1 MCKNPNSLTS
11 SVLLSVICLACI
23 TAAGA
28 KLPDPVSMWRFEE
41 GSGGMTA
48 DTGIGGH
55 PGMLVGEVA
64 FVDDVE
70 RGSVLEFGA
79 GESYVETNAWITEM
93 GIADFSIAAW
103 IRTDGQGAAIVGK
116 SNGDRSWSFHEKQF
130 YLSTGSEQGAPVAGG
145 VHFYGNQAGE
155 IWGSTPVDEGLWH
168 HVCATWD
175 NDTDEQHIYVDGVLD
190 DLGPVWVYYGGRGD
204 LDDDTVR
211 IGFDCSDNSTS
222 DFIGRMDDVA
232 IFDVTLTAEQV
243 VELMV
248 LSLPVGASNPG
259 PEDETTDLPRQEAVL
274 SWNPGVHA
282 NRHDVYFGIGFD
294 DVNDADRTNPLN
306 VLISEN
312 HSQSRYPTN
321 DTLDLD
327 FGTTY
332 FWRIDE
338 VNAAPDFTVFKGDV
352 WSFTTEPFS
361 IPIAGIAA
369 TASSSFGASVPE
381 NTIDGSGLVDD
392 LHGTLPGDMW
402 ISAGIPATIEYAFDR
417 AYKLDELWIWNSN
430 QDIEPFLGF
439 GAKDIVIEHS
449 LDGENWTVLEGVGPL
464 ARAPGTAGYAH
475 NTTIDFGGATAQ
487 HVRVTVNSVQ
497 GFAPQAS
504 LSEVRFYAI
513 PTHAREPNPAA
524 DATDVAP
531 DTTLSWGR
539 NGREADLHEV
549 YVGTNADD
557 LALAGATSDS
567 TFSTDAL
574 NLRLG
579 QTYAWRVDEVN
590 EAMDPSTWEG
600 TVWRFTTVDA
610 ISVDDM
616 ESYRDAEF
624 FEIWATWVDGFN
636 DPANGSLVGNG
647 AAGTPETG
655 IVHGGSQSLPLHFD
669 NRGAQASEATRTFD
683 QTQNWTQS
691 GIQSLVLYLNRG
703 ADNTGGGQ
711 VYVKINDTKVL
722 YPGDAA
728 ALPPDVWTQWTVD
741 LSAVA
746 NAVSVRSLTIGV
758 EGAGA
763 MGVLYVDSIQLR

>member
-11 SVLLSVICLACI
+11 SVLVSVICLACI

-190 DLGPVWVYYGGRGD
+190 DLSPVWVYYGGRGD

-211 IGFDCSDNSTS
+211 IGFDCSGNSTS

-243 VELMV
+243 VELMD
-248 LSLPVGASNPG
+248 LSLPVTASNPG
-259 PEDETTDLPRQEAVL
+259 PEDGTTDLLRQEVLL
-274 SWNPGVHA
+274 SWNPGVNA
-282 NRHDVYFGIGFD
+282 SRHDVYFGINFN
-294 DVNDADRTNPLN
+294 DVNDAGRTNPLD
-306 VLISEN
+306 VLIGEN
-312 HSQSRYPTN
+312 QSQSRYPTD

-332 FWRIDE
+332 YWRIDE
-338 VNAAPDFTVFKGDV
+338 VNAAPDFTVFKGEV
-352 WSFTTEPFS
+352 WSFTAESLS
-361 IPIAGIAA
+361 IPITRIQA

-381 NTIDGSGLVDD
+381 KTIDGSGLVDD
-392 LHGTLPGDMW
+392 LHGTTPGDMW
-402 ISAGIPATIEYAFDR
+402 ISAGFPATIDYAFDR
-417 AYKLDELWIWNSN
+417 AYKLHELWIWNSN

-636 DPANGSLVGNG
+636 DPANGSLVGG
-647 AAGTPETG
+647 DLGTPETG
-655 IVHGGSQSLPLHFD
+655 IVHGGSQSLPMDYD
-669 NRGAQASEATRTFD
+669 NSTVSVSEATRTFD
-683 QTQNWTQS
+683 APMDWTAH
-691 GIQSLVLYLNRG
+691 GVQSLVLYLNRG